1 MRATVVDLVTPH
13 LLRVVDL
20 ASQAQNGAKVDWHV
34 RDAVS
39 ATVRQLGEQFNAA
52 SLMGAY
58 VDGLEAAASQAPKGH
73 VTYADTL
80 RAAATSAR
88 SLWRD

>member
-20 ASQAQNGAKVDWHV
+20 ASRAQGGANVEWHV

-39 ATVRQLGEQFNAA
+39 GTVRQLGEQFNAS
-52 SLMGAY
+52 SLVAAY
-58 VDGLEAAASQAPKGH
+58 VDALEAAASQAPKGH
-73 VTYADTL
+73 ATYADTL
-80 RAAATSAR
+80 RAAAASAR
-88 SLWRD
+88 GLWRE

>member
-20 ASQAQNGAKVDWHV
+20 AGQAQNGANVDWHL

-39 ATVRQLGEQFNAA
+39 GTVRQLGEQFNASA
-52 SLMGAY
+52 LIGAY
-58 VDGLEAAASQAPKGH
+58 IDGLEAAANEAPRSRA
-73 VTYADTL
+73 VYADAL
-80 RAAATSAR
+80 RAAAASAR
-88 SLWRD
+88 SLWRE

>member
-13 LLRVVDL
+13 VLRVVDL
-20 ASQAQNGAKVDWHV
+20 ASRAQNGANVDWHV

-52 SLMGAY
+52 SLVGAY
-58 VDGLEAAASQAPKGH
+58 ASGLDAAASEAPKGY

-80 RAAATSAR
+80 RAAAATAR
-88 SLWRD
+88 GLWRD